1 MGIVS
6 HNTEE
11 MRAWANELKNNTNA
25 YDNLVRDLYTIMQ
38 GFAGSADFKGGLSDT
53 LINNINRMR
62 PFFEEYSDTF
72 LECIKYIVSTA
83 SDIDSD
89 TSRLKQYIENN
100 NVGA

>member
-11 MRAWANELKNNTNA
+11 MRAWANELKNNTNV

-38 GFAGSADFKGGLSDT
+38 GFAGSSDFKGGLSDT

>member
-11 MRAWANELKNNTNA
+11 MRAWANELKNNTNV

-38 GFAGSADFKGGLSDT
+38 GFAGSADFKGELSDS

-83 SDIDSD
+83 SNIDSD